1 MHPLT
6 VLIVHNYYRHRGG
19 EDAVVQ
25 HEVAALRKAGVAVQE
40 LYFHNPSEKKDP
52 FKFFKFLSGL
62 VFNCKAYL
70 QVYRAVKRHQIP
82 VVHVHNSFYQA
93 SPSVLWAA
101 RHAGAMVVATV
112 HNYRLF
118 CLNALFFRDGAECTA
133 CADQQTFKPGI
144 RHRCFQQSRVKS
156 LLLAGS
162 LNLHRRLGS
171 WKNAVDQ
178 FIIINPLMRE
188 FLVRQGIDDRK
199 IYFKPNFVADIPYKG
214 YEGRGSHFLAACR
227 LEPEK
232 GIAGLL
238 KAWQNIDAPLHI
250 AGTGSL
256 TEFVRLSAKGNIT
269 YLGLLSPEQMKA
281 ERESCRA
288 LVFTSNWKE
297 GMPLS
302 ILEAMA
308 SGLICI
314 AQDSV
319 ATRQLIQDGVTGFLY
334 QQGVAGAELSDKVA
348 VVEQLTLDQ
357 LNALSMAARRYY
369 ENHFSL
375 LPHLQRLSEVYQ
387 INLELPATTAG
398 KPGLPV
404 LG

>member
-52 FKFFKFLSGL
+52 LKFFKFLSGL
-62 VFNCKAYL
+62 VYNCKAYL
-70 QVYRAVKRHQIP
+70 QVYRTVKRHRIQ

-101 RHAGAMVVATV
+101 RHAGARVVATV

-118 CLNALFFRDGAECTA
+118 CLNALFFRDGADCTA

-144 RHRCFQQSRVKS
+144 RHRCFQQSRIKS
-156 LLLAGS
+156 MLLAAS
-162 LNLHRRLGS
+162 LNLHRWLGS

-178 FIIINPLMRE
+178 FIIINPLMQA
-188 FLVRQGIDDRK
+188 FLVRQGIDAGK
-199 IYFKPNFVADIPYKG
+199 IYFKPNFVADIVYSG
-214 YEGRGSHFLAACR
+214 YEARGSHYLAACR

-238 KAWQNIDAPLHI
+238 QGWQNIDAQLHI

-256 TEFVRLSAKGNIT
+256 TDLVRLSANGPIT
-269 YLGLLSPEQMKA
+269 YLGLLSPQQMKA
-281 ERESCRA
+281 ERDSCRA
-288 LVFTSNWKE
+288 LVFTSHWKE

-348 VVEQLTLDQ
+348 AVEQLTLEQ
-357 LNALSMAARRYY
+357 RNALSVAARKYY
-369 ENHFSL
+369 ETHFSI
-375 LPHLQRLSEVYQ
+375 LPHLQHLSEVYQ
-387 INLELPATTAG
+387 IKLALPYSTERSASGT
-398 KPGLPV
+398 
-404 LG
+404 